1 LQPTSPA
8 IDKGSLVAGITMDER
23 GVIRPFDDVT
33 KTNSTSGN
41 GSDIGAFELVPTFDK
56 DWGYNQFGQLGLG
69 NTTNQTAPQIFT
81 SFPDIIAFS
90 GGFHHSVALRS
101 NGTVVTAGR
110 NFYGELGN
118 GTTTNRSAFGQVL
131 LSAGGTNLSGVIAVS
146 GGGYHNLALKS
157 DGTVW
162 AWGAGNVGQLG
173 NGANSHS
180 SIPVQVGASVAGF
193 NGQVIAVDAGFEHNL
208 ALTADGKVWAWG
220 ANGNGQIGNGAMID
234 RNLPQP
240 VLASS
245 GGAQLSGIAQVS
257 AGENQSAALKTDGN
271 VLVWGRNDYGQ
282 VGNGTT
288 SASVLFPTA
297 TTSTTM
303 GAVTSISAGSHHNVA
318 LKSDGAVWV
327 WGRGSLG
334 QIGDN
339 NTVDALT
346 PRQAT
351 ISNVVEIRANDA
363 YHTLARTKDGSVFAW
378 GWNPYGAIG
387 NGTSTNQL
395 TPLNISLPQGT
406 GGNLGNG
413 VGIIGVGVY
422 NSFAAIP
429 QISVPTGSNVR
440 VEGDNVRLTFANV
453 TTAGDLQ
460 IRAIDPSATGLTV
473 LLAIRFRQIH
483 KAMTLFHRHSLQV
496 QRVFV

>member
-1 LQPTSPA
+1 M
-8 IDKGSLVAGITMDER
+8 GS
-23 GVIRPFDDVT
+23 
-33 KTNSTSGN
+33 
-41 GSDIGAFELVPTFDK
+41 
-56 DWGYNQFGQLGLG
+56 
-69 NTTNQTAPQIFT
+69 
-81 SFPDIIAFS
+81 
-90 GGFHHSVALRS
+90 
-101 NGTVVTAGR
+101 
-110 NFYGELGN
+110 
-118 GTTTNRSAFGQVL
+118 
-131 LSAGGTNLSGVIAVS
+131 
-146 GGGYHNLALKS
+146 
-157 DGTVW
+157 
-162 AWGAGNVGQLG
+162 
-173 NGANSHS
+173 
-180 SIPVQVGASVAGF
+180 
-193 NGQVIAVDAGFEHNL
+193 
-208 ALTADGKVWAWG
+208 
-220 ANGNGQIGNGAMID
+220 
-234 RNLPQP
+234 
-240 VLASS
+240 
-245 GGAQLSGIAQVS
+245 
-257 AGENQSAALKTDGN
+257 
-271 VLVWGRNDYGQ
+271 
-282 VGNGTT
+282 
-288 SASVLFPTA
+288 
-297 TTSTTM
+297 
-303 GAVTSISAGSHHNVA
+303 VTSISAGSHHNVA

-473 LLAIRFRQIH
+473 PAGYSIQTNSQGYDFISSAQFTGAASVCVKVSTVLDATTFNRLYILHDDDGDGTLDAA
-483 KAMTLFHRHSLQV
+483 AMTRDYQKREICRSTTSFSPFVIAEAVSPTASSVSISGRVITPQDLGLTNALVTLTDMQGNSRAVLTGRFGSFQFTNVTAGETYILSITSKRYTYSPQV
-496 QRVFV
+496 ITVTEDLTGLSFAPQ